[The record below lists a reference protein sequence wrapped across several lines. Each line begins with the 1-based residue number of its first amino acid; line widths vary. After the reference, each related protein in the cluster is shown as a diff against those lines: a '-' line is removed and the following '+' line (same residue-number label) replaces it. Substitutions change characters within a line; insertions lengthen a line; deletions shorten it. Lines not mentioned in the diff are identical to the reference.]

1 MRGLTSITRRRAV
14 KLAAAS
20 AAAGAFGFAGR
31 AEENILYVN
40 SWGGSME
47 EAEVPAYFQ
56 PFTSKTGIRIRPV
69 SPVSFAKLKAQVQSR
84 HFEWDVSS
92 TGKTDVQAAV
102 HEGLLEPIDFSI
114 VDRSKL
120 APDMIYGDHSIA
132 NMSLAIGLV
141 YRKDRFPNGGPQSW
155 ADFWDVKQFP
165 GTRSLYT
172 RSYTNLSFA
181 LLADGVP
188 IDKLYP
194 LDLDRAFRKM
204 DEIKPHIKV
213 WWQQGSQ
220 SQQLIRDGEVDMICM
235 WNARAQELIDQ
246 GLPLEIVW
254 NQAENAMGTWFV
266 PKGTPRAKWAWEFIN
281 LAVQPDHQAAFCNRL
296 PYGPSNPRAFEFISP
311 ENARKMP
318 TWPPHLRESFS
329 PDDAWLA
336 TRMTGLRERWAQ
348 WMVS

>member
-132 NMSLAIGLV
+132 NMSLAIGLFIARTASQMAGRRV
-141 YRKDRFPNGGPQSW
+141 GRTSGTSSSFLERVLFIRAPIPICRSPCSPMGCLLISSIRSILTEPSGRW
-155 ADFWDVKQFP
+155 
-165 GTRSLYT
+165 TRSSRTSKYGGSRA
-172 RSYTNLSFA
+172 RSRNSSSAT
-181 LLADGVP
+181 
-188 IDKLYP
+188 
-194 LDLDRAFRKM
+194 
-204 DEIKPHIKV
+204 
-213 WWQQGSQ
+213 
-220 SQQLIRDGEVDMICM
+220 
-235 WNARAQELIDQ
+235 AR
-246 GLPLEIVW
+246 W
-254 NQAENAMGTWFV
+254 T
-266 PKGTPRAKWAWEFIN
+266 
-281 LAVQPDHQAAFCNRL
+281 
-296 PYGPSNPRAFEFISP
+296 
-311 ENARKMP
+311 
-318 TWPPHLRESFS
+318 
-329 PDDAWLA
+329 
-336 TRMTGLRERWAQ
+336 
-348 WMVS
+348 

>member
-120 APDMIYGDHSIA
+120 APDMIYGDPQHCEHVARDRTRLSQGPLPKWRA
-132 NMSLAIGLV
+132 AELGGLLGRQAV
-141 YRKDRFPNGGPQSW
+141 SW
-155 ADFWDVKQFP
+155 NAF
-165 GTRSLYT
+165 SLY
-172 RSYTNLSFA
+172 A
-181 LLADGVP
+181 LL
-188 IDKLYP
+188 Y
-194 LDLDRAFRKM
+194 
-204 DEIKPHIKV
+204 
-213 WWQQGSQ
+213 Q
-220 SQQLIRDGEVDMICM
+220 SVVRL
-235 WNARAQELIDQ
+235 AR
-246 GLPLEIVW
+246 
-254 NQAENAMGTWFV
+254 
-266 PKGTPRAKWAWEFIN
+266 
-281 LAVQPDHQAAFCNRL
+281 
-296 PYGPSNPRAFEFISP
+296 
-311 ENARKMP
+311 
-318 TWPPHLRESFS
+318 
-329 PDDAWLA
+329 
-336 TRMTGLRERWAQ
+336 RWGAY
-348 WMVS
+348 